1 MLGYF
6 RGCSTTLKLKT
17 CKISIFISLSLNLV
31 VVIMLILY
39 RKYTIID
46 NKVKKNLKS
55 TNVFF
60 KTQIC
65 SFVDFELAGKCG

>member
-1 MLGYF
+1 MFFSLLLYF
-6 RGCSTTLKLKT
+6 VI
-17 CKISIFISLSLNLV
+17 IS
-31 VVIMLILY
+31 MLILY
-39 RKYTIID
+39 RKNTIID